1 MKADAAHT
9 SQLPRRILHVDINAY
24 FATMLQQENPFLRG
38 RPVGVIKSH
47 ARSCVIASSKEA
59 KKLGIKTGCRV
70 ADARALAPNIVFVPA
85 NFQMCLDATYRLKQI
100 FADIAPDY
108 DIFSL
113 DEAFIDLTSCPQLYP
128 DTHAVAARIQTS
140 IKQRLGEWVTCNV
153 GISYNKLLA
162 KLTSEMSPKGSI
174 SEVTSENLDTILA
187 TATFDQVCGVGHR
200 LQKKLTAIGVT
211 TPYAINFVSDEDLLK
226 QFGPFWGPELRRI
239 GRGEDSAQLA
249 RKDTS
254 LHMKSVGRSI
264 TGYGLCDDEDQI
276 RSVLYNLME
285 EVTYKVRHMNMAG
298 RYVSIGL
305 YGHDNVWW
313 SHRTLKYYVRHTS
326 EMFDLLYNQL
336 YKEWTRTF
344 PVIKY
349 MVSLSMLKPMHEVP
363 IPLVGK
369 WERREKIYRAV
380 DKVSDKYGLFTVRS
394 GVMTDTPII
403 RPEVTG
409 YLGDKKYY
417 GLGNAT

>member
-1 MKADAAHT
+1 MKADAT
-9 SQLPRRILHVDINAY
+9 LSQQSNPRRILHVDINAY

-38 RPVGVIKSH
+38 RPVGVVKSQ
-47 ARSCVIASSKEA
+47 ARSCVIACSKEA
-59 KKLGIKTGCRV
+59 KKLGVKTGCRV
-70 ADARALAPNIVFVPA
+70 ADAKILAPDIVLVPA
-85 NFQMCLDATYRLKQI
+85 NFQMCLDATHRLKSI
-100 FADIAPDY
+100 FADVAPEY

-113 DEAFIDLTSCPQLYP
+113 DEAFIDLTECPRLYP
-128 DTHAVAARIQTS
+128 DPHAVAATIQTQ
-140 IKQRLGEWVTCNV
+140 IRQRLGEWVTCNV

-174 SEVTSENLDTILA
+174 TEINADNLDMMLS

-200 LQKKLTAIGVT
+200 LQRKLRAIGVES
-211 TPYAINFVSDEDLLK
+211 PYAINFVSDEDLAQ

-249 RKDTS
+249 RVDTNPY
-254 LHMKSVGRSI
+254 MKSVGRSI
-264 TGYGLCDDEDQI
+264 TGYGLCDDENQI

-285 EVTYKVRHMNMAG
+285 EVTYKVRRMNMAG
-298 RYVSIGL
+298 RYLSISL
-305 YGHDNVWW
+305 YGHDDVWW

-336 YKEWTRTF
+336 YKKWDRTF

-349 MVSLSMLKPMHEVP
+349 MVNLSMLKPMHEVQ
-363 IPLVGK
+363 IPLIGG
-369 WERREKIYRAV
+369 WEKQERIYRAV

-417 GLGNAT
+417 GLGKN